1 MAGWLGD
8 VGLPRGGVVCL
19 TSRTGGLG
27 FFAGLEDFLT
37 TLGFCSVVVFA
48 APVESLVPELWP
60 DDAGMKGRTQLLM

>member
-8 VGLPRGGVVCL
+8 VPLPRGGVVCL
-19 TSRTGGLG
+19 TSRTGALG
-27 FFAGLEDFLT
+27 FLAGLWDFLS

-48 APVESLVPELWP
+48 APVPELWP